1 MRSIFLFLLVACGVS
16 DTETPGQVASLS
28 VAPAA
33 AGLNVA
39 PVAEVAAALNVA
51 APTFDKTA
59 ALAKADLAD
68 GTADKV
74 AQKCMG
80 CSLAMDGDAAHA
92 IEHEGYTLHMC
103 SSECKMNAESDLDG
117 SLAELLQ

>member
-1 MRSIFLFLLVACGVS
+1 MRSIFLFLLVACGGS
-16 DTETPGQVASLS
+16 DTETPFQGVNLS

-39 PVAEVAAALNVA
+39 PVVAALNVA

-103 SSECKMNAESDLDG
+103 SSECKMNVEGDLDG
-117 SLAELLQ
+117 ALAELLQ

>member
-1 MRSIFLFLLVACGVS
+1 MRSIFLFLLVACGGS
-16 DTETPGQVASLS
+16 DTETSGQEPNV
-28 VAPAA
+28 V
-33 AGLNVA
+33 VA
-39 PVAEVAAALNVA
+39 PVAAGLNVA

-103 SSECKMNAESDLDG
+103 SSECKMNVEGDLDG
-117 SLAELLQ
+117 ALAELLQ